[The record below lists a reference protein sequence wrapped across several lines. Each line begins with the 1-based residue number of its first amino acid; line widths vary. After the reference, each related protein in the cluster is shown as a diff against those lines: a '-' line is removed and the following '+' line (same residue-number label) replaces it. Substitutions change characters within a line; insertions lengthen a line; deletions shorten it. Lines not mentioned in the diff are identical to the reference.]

1 MSTADLN
8 ATLQISYQYCVTFH
22 FPSKYHVQYYNLMD
36 LHVDIIYLNCHYL
49 FYFMTKSTKY
59 CSPNLVDHA
68 TRIITWAPSGLIAD
82 AIG

>member
-1 MSTADLN
+1 MLPYKFPIPILRDFSFSIEVQCTI
-8 ATLQISYQYCVTFH
+8 LQSNGPTRGH
-22 FPSKYHVQYYNLMD
+22 HLSKLP
-36 LHVDIIYLNCHYL
+36 YL

>member
-1 MSTADLN
+1 MLP
-8 ATLQISYQYCVTFH
+8 YK
-22 FPSKYHVQYYNLMD
+22 FPIPILRDFSFSIEVPYNVQYYNLMD
-36 LHVDIIYLNCHYL
+36 LHVDIISKLPYL